1 MIDLERMSLIE
12 LADELCGTPVYRLV
26 IGERTPRSAKICSL
40 EITTNGRDT
49 QIVVSTNAGWK
60 GLLFNQSIE
69 EYLEVS
75 YYPAFL
81 SEKECIKYYK
91 KKGLLQ

>member
-1 MIDLERMSLIE
+1 MIDIDRMSLIE
-12 LADELCGTPVYRLV
+12 LADELCGTLVYRLV
-26 IGERTPRSAKICSL
+26 LGERTPRSAKICSL
-40 EITTNGRDT
+40 EITINGRDT

-60 GLLFNQSIE
+60 GLLFNKSIE

-75 YYPAFL
+75 YYPVLL

-91 KKGLLQ
+91 KKGLLH

>member
-1 MIDLERMSLIE
+1 MIDLERMSLME

-26 IGERTPRSAKICSL
+26 IGERAPRSAKICSL

-49 QIVVSTNAGWK
+49 QIVVLTNAGWK
-60 GLLFNQSIE
+60 GLLYDKSIE
-69 EYLEVS
+69 DYLAVS